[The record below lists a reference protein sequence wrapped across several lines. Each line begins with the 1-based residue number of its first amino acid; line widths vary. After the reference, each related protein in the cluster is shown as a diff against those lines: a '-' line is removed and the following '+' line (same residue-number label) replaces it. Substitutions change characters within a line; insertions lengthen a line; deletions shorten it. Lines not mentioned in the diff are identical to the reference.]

1 MPRALDQTLFAPTLA
16 QGAAG
21 VVERGGRITGYTTG
35 IAFFAHA
42 VTETNED
49 MKAPIGAAPAFPGPE
64 RFNPG
69 ASRS

>member
-1 MPRALDQTLFAPTLA
+1 MPRALDQTLFPPTLV
-16 QGAAG
+16 QGAAS
-21 VVERGGRITGYTTG
+21 VVEPAGRITGYAAG

-42 VTETNED
+42 VAETNED

-69 ASRS
+69 ASMS